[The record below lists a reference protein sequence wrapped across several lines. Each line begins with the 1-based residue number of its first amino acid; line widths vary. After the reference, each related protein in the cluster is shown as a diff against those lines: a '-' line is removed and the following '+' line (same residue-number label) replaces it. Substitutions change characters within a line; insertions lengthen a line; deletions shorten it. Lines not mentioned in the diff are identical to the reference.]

1 MFLKRCSSS
10 THHFSVLATSDIHEK
25 KNSEC
30 WLAQS
35 ASIYPK
41 EYRKLKLK
49 FSCNIKSIWHL
60 ACVANVSVGLGSK
73 ESQRN
78 GIFGV
83 LPARKVMRE
92 SFSRGQNT
100 QWPNVLLLLSEKL
113 KISGNAQHRESNT
126 VYCILYNIRWF
137 FAEKLTSSFDVFRV
151 RCSLI
156 IHIHMKSN
164 TFLLW
169 HWRKF
174 RIWCYFDQ
182 HLIRLLR

>member
-1 MFLKRCSSS
+1 MFINPS
-10 THHFSVLATSDIHEK
+10 FSVLATSDMK

-49 FSCNIKSIWHL
+49 FSCNVKSIWHL
-60 ACVANVSVGLGSK
+60 ACVANVSVRLGTK

-83 LPARKVMRE
+83 LPARKMVRE
-92 SFSRGQNT
+92 PFLRGQNT
-100 QWPNVLLLLSEKL
+100 QWPNVLLLLLAKL
-113 KISGNAQHRESNT
+113 KNSGNAQQERNT

-137 FAEKLTSSFDVFRV
+137 FDEKLTPSLDVFRV

-156 IHIHMKSN
+156 IHIHMKGN
-164 TFLLW
+164 TFFIVTLA
-169 HWRKF
+169 
-174 RIWCYFDQ
+174 
-182 HLIRLLR
+182 